1 MKNKGIQFSTGEVAE
16 WLDCGNKDAT
26 IYTNERVLEHNG
38 HFISISA
45 EVKNSKIIQPCFI
58 GDNVV
63 IKNSTIGPHVS
74 IGNNTLIENSIISK
88 SIIQNE
94 TKVTNANLYNSMIG
108 NKVFFNGID
117 IKQEVSLGDFS
128 QIK

>member
-1 MKNKGIQFSTGEVAE
+1 M
-16 WLDCGNKDAT
+16 
-26 IYTNERVLEHNG
+26 
-38 HFISISA
+38 
-45 EVKNSKIIQPCFI
+45 KNSKIIQPCFI
-58 GDNVV
+58 GENVV

-88 SIIQNE
+88 SIIQSE

-108 NKVFFNGID
+108 NKVVLNGRD

>member
-1 MKNKGIQFSTGEVAE
+1 MMRLKMY
-16 WLDCGNKDAT
+16 KDAT
-26 IYTNERVLEHNG
+26 VYTNERVLECNG
-38 HFISISA
+38 HFSSTSA

-58 GDNVV
+58 GENVV

-88 SIIQNE
+88 SIIQSE
-94 TKVTNANLYNSMIG
+94 TKIINTNLYNSMIG
-108 NKVFFNGID
+108 NKVFFNGGD
-117 IKQEVSLGDFS
+117 IQQEVSLGDFS